1 MLEHYIATAI
11 KLASNELPYG
21 PLPAAERAVIEA
33 MHHGNRYA
41 DHLAVE
47 LRQALADR
55 HGLDVGQVAVGC
67 GSVGLL
73 QQLFLSYVDPGEEVI
88 YGWRTFETYP
98 IYTRVVNG
106 DAVTVPLK
114 RQALDAD
121 ALAAAASERT
131 RMVLITSPNN
141 PTGTALGRAE
151 LRHIL
156 ESVSPHTL
164 VVLDEAYREFMTRAD
179 RPDSVALLAEFP
191 NFVVLRTFS
200 KAYGLAALRVGYA
213 FAVPDVVDSLTKT
226 LVPFTVN
233 GLGQAAALASLGA
246 TEELRVRLDSVLAER
261 TRVERELRA
270 AGFSVP
276 DPQANFVWLP
286 AGGAAEALTVGLE
299 KRGVVSRPF
308 PGEGV
313 RVTIGTREENDRFLA
328 AFTAVAAEVDAAA
341 SWELP
346 TGDTARRVAAVLERL
361 VVAID
366 RLAAHADAPGAG
378 YTSADPATGEQWDAG
393 QVYAHVG
400 EIGGYWQR
408 QWTAVIDA
416 PNRYRIGAH
425 ASTSTPPPF
434 GRTKRDAQR
443 IAAIEA
449 GRHENATVHLD
460 RAREA
465 AAVLRNFLAGL
476 TEADLDCAG
485 LHETL
490 GVMDGWRILD
500 EFLVGHY
507 EQHADQLD
515 GLRSD

>member
-1 MLEHYIATAI
+1 MGHEAPRPRAALDGIGRYRPGKAAETAMHEHDIASAI

-21 PLPAAERAVIEA
+21 PLPAAERAVVEA

-47 LRQALADR
+47 LRQALGDR
-55 HGLDVGQVAVGC
+55 HGVDVGQVAVGC

-73 QQLFLSYVDPGEEVI
+73 QQLFLSYVDPGDEVL

-98 IYTRVVNG
+98 IYARVVSGN
-106 DAVTVPLK
+106 AVTVALR
-114 RQALDAD
+114 RQALDAE
-121 ALAAAASERT
+121 ALVAAASERT
-131 RMVLITSPNN
+131 RMLLITSPNN

-151 LRHIL
+151 LRHVL

-213 FAVPDVVDSLTKT
+213 FAAPDVVDSLVKT

-233 GLGQAAALASLGA
+233 GLGQAAALASLAA
-246 TEELRVRLDSVLAER
+246 TDELRARLDSVLGER
-261 TRVERELRA
+261 ARVERELRS

-286 AGGAAEALTVGLE
+286 AGAAAEALTVGLE

-313 RVTIGTREENDRFLA
+313 RVTIGTFEENHRFLTT
-328 AFTAVAAEVDAAA
+328 FVEVAAEVDAAA

-346 TGDTARRVAAVLERL
+346 TGKTARRVASVLDRL
-361 VVAID
+361 DAAID
-366 RLAAHADAPGAG
+366 RLAAHAVAPGAG
-378 YTSADPATGEQWDAG
+378 QTDPDPPTGERWDAG
-393 QVYAHVG
+393 QVFAHVG
-400 EIGGYWQR
+400 EIGGYWQG
-408 QWTAVIDA
+408 QWNAVIDA
-416 PNRYRIGAH
+416 GAVG
-425 ASTSTPPPF
+425 PVPF

-443 IAAIEA
+443 
-449 GRHENATVHLD
+449 
-460 RAREA
+460 
-465 AAVLRNFLAGL
+465 
-476 TEADLDCAG
+476 
-485 LHETL
+485 
-490 GVMDGWRILD
+490 
-500 EFLVGHY
+500 
-507 EQHADQLD
+507 
-515 GLRSD
+515 